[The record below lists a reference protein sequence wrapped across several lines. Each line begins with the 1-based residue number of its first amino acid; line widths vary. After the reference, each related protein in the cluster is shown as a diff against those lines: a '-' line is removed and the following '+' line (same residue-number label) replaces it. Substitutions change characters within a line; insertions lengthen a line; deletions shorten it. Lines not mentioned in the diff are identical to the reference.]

1 MMRFATTIGL
11 LLLWACH
18 APEEA
23 PLVLPGTFAE
33 STTVA
38 DFEARFGKANVK
50 LTTESDGDDHP
61 GLILFPNDP
70 TRRAYVTF
78 HDDEKL
84 EQLAGIEVRDAGS
97 LWRGKQGVEIGMS
110 MAEVAKRNGKP
121 FLYGGFTDEGRAW
134 AHDAWSP
141 ALDDDDNTL
150 GRLDVEEGE
159 HLYFNVDLGL
169 RPGAPADA
177 YPHDEAQTQSDDPRF
192 PKLGELAYVTSFGA
206 SSSLDDEW
214 Q

>member
-11 LLLWACH
+11 LLLCACR

-23 PLVLPGTFAE
+23 LVLPGPFAE

-50 LTTESDGDDHP
+50 VTTEADGDDHP

-84 EQLAGIEVRDAGS
+84 ETLAGIEVRDAGS
-97 LWRGKQGVEIGMS
+97 LWRGKRGIEIGMS
-110 MAEVAKRNGKP
+110 FAEVAKRNGKP
-121 FLYGGFTDEGRAW
+121 FLYGGFNDLGTAW
-134 AHDAWSP
+134 AHDGWSP
-141 ALDDDDNTL
+141 ALDDDDNKL
-150 GRLDVEEGE
+150 GTLDVEEGD
-159 HLYFNVDLGL
+159 HLYFNVDFGL
-169 RPGAPADA
+169 RPGTPADA
-177 YPHDEAQTQSDDPRF
+177 YPHDEAQTQSDEPKYPR
-192 PKLGELAYVTSFGA
+192 LGELAYVKSFSA
-206 SSSLDDEW
+206 TSSLDDEW